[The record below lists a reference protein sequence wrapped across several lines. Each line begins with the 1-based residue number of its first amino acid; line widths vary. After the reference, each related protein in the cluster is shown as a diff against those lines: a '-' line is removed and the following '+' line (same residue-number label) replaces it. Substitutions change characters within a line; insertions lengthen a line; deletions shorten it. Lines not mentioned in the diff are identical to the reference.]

1 MIHKWDIKIV
11 HVSSVIMAEKEKN
24 ELNAEESVL
33 NYCMEVKHAGN
44 KTKEKKKIKTN
55 TIRQPKGSF
64 TKET

>member
-33 NYCMEVKHAGN
+33 NLLH
-44 KTKEKKKIKTN
+44 
-55 TIRQPKGSF
+55 GS
-64 TKET
+64 